1 MQRLGHPLLDRRGA
15 HRALLRV
22 PHDRVTGTGPVGE
35 GAVHTLRRPAGLGA
49 LGAVVVGIGAAEKR
63 GGRHGTGQRGEPE
76 QQDEEAAPQAPAGKS
91 GHGRSPAPGC
101 RTGGERSASTPVR
114 RIGPP
119 GRRPGAAVRGGST
132 PHLKDRALQR
142 AIPRRSIAAFV
153 AIPTAARAGV
163 SVRSRVRT
171 ARTVLPLR
179 RSGPGPASPGAGDV
193 PRKGAVSPA
202 AEGCRAA
209 SAARDRRESTQAG
222 RAPRAGGS
230 GGTRA
235 VPPSSVPISL
245 WEPSGDPLAEV
256 GRSAG
261 GRKARRTHHTGW
273 GTVVTYV
280 QGIPTR
286 PQGQDQ

>member
-1 MQRLGHPLLDRRGA
+1 M
-15 HRALLRV
+15 
-22 PHDRVTGTGPVGE
+22 
-35 GAVHTLRRPAGLGA
+35 
-49 LGAVVVGIGAAEKR
+49 
-63 GGRHGTGQRGEPE
+63 
-76 QQDEEAAPQAPAGKS
+76 
-91 GHGRSPAPGC
+91 
-101 RTGGERSASTPVR
+101 
-114 RIGPP
+114 
-119 GRRPGAAVRGGST
+119 
-132 PHLKDRALQR
+132 
-142 AIPRRSIAAFV
+142 

-171 ARTVLPLR
+171 ARTVLPPR
-179 RSGPGPASPGAGDV
+179 RSGPGPASPGAGDA

-209 SAARDRRESTQAG
+209 SAARDRRESTQAR